1 MELCFVDVAQGSASV
16 ILLGGGRAIVID
28 CGGLQARTVIS
39 LLSRFRVSTI
49 TRLIVTHN
57 HADHSAGAVAILTA
71 YQNRVDEIWMVYDT
85 VLADSVF
92 WERVEEDV
100 TAGRLTEEQIF
111 RLEYRNGPTE
121 VYRGDG
127 MLLTAIAPSMLGNL
141 RAIRDANPNAT
152 SGVLVMKRDGKQVVF
167 SGDST
172 IPEWQAI
179 RRQRGRPIE
188 CLLLTVPHHAGKVW
202 EEQRPGETD
211 AVFSARV
218 RAELDWLYTDAI
230 EAEVGVVSVGTSN
243 SYRHPRAEVLDAFR
257 RNGGTV
263 FCTQMTSRCDRDLE
277 TQRRRALPLLLPS
290 RSSPTMQRTARGASS
305 NVACGGT
312 LVVEFVAGVVTI
324 LRLAEHQATVS
335 RVPHVAGQRPL
346 CRR

>member
-28 CGGLQARTVIS
+28 CGGMQARTVIS
-39 LLSRFRVSTI
+39 LLNRFRVSTI

-57 HADHSAGAVAILTA
+57 HADHSGGAVALLTA

-85 VLADSVF
+85 VLDHSVF
-92 WERVEEDV
+92 WQRIDEDV

-121 VYRGDG
+121 IYRGEG
-127 MLLTAIAPSMLGNL
+127 MLLAAVAPSMIGNL
-141 RAIRDANPNAT
+141 RAVRDANPNAT
-152 SGVLVMKRDGKQVVF
+152 SGVLVLKRDGRQVVF

-179 RRQRGRPIE
+179 RQRLGRPIK

-211 AVFSARV
+211 ADFTARV
-218 RAELDWLYTDAI
+218 RAELDWLYTDAVN
-230 EAEVGVVSVGTSN
+230 AEVGVVSVGTSN
-243 SYRHPRAEVLDAFR
+243 SYRHPRPEVLDAFR
-257 RNGGTV
+257 RSGGTV

-290 RSSPTMQRTARGASS
+290 RSSTATQRTGRGVSK

-324 LRLAEHQATVS
+324 LRLAEHQAAVS